1 MGKRQCVRKV
11 VQGGFTGD
19 DKCEGTRLYI
29 LRERDLPRTTERS
42 QVRLAIHRGCHKT
55 QMQACFPSWLGCFG
69 VIEAAA
75 MSIPTSPCCNCPSAH
90 DPIAGEVA
98 IWASIYTR
106 IPRYSTLG
114 TSMPLFSER

>member
-1 MGKRQCVRKV
+1 MEKRLCRCKV
-11 VQGGFTGD
+11 VQGDFTGD
-19 DKCEGTRLYI
+19 DKGEGTRLYV
-29 LRERDLPRTTERS
+29 LRERDLPTMIERS
-42 QVRLAIHRGCHKT
+42 QVKLAIHRGCQKT

-75 MSIPTSPCCNCPSAH
+75 MSIQTSPCCNCPSAL

-98 IWASIYTR
+98 IWSSEYTQN
-106 IPRYSTLG
+106 PRYSALG